1 MINLAAMHRVRKH
14 PAFAAYFAA
23 VLPIFWP
30 VVFWY
35 LLRVAD
41 QMDAHG
47 NCDVL
52 VIVHW
57 WGGIEITQRVDHRA
71 VEVDDDA
78 TNARDH
84 CSAARIWSI
93 TAL

>member
-1 MINLAAMHRVRKH
+1 MINLAALHRVRRH
-14 PAFAAYFAA
+14 PAFAEYFDA

-52 VIVHW
+52 VIVNW
-57 WGGIEITQRVDHRA
+57 
-71 VEVDDDA
+71 
-78 TNARDH
+78 
-84 CSAARIWSI
+84 
-93 TAL
+93 